1 MNYGHNDKL
10 MEACRP
16 LAEYSWF
23 IKEIRKN
30 KKDHDM
36 IKAVDKAIEVMPKD
50 YIIRSFLIS
59 HKAEV
64 MGMLDTE
71 YNEEEVMEL
80 FKRDSFLEGKAEG
93 LAMGRTEGLA
103 MGRTEGLAMGRSEGL
118 TLGESRAHLND
129 VKSLMN
135 NMNLTLENALDIL
148 GIKGDEREAVL
159 KAIKK

>member
-1 MNYGHNDKL
+1 M
-10 MEACRP
+10 
-16 LAEYSWF
+16 
-23 IKEIRKN
+23 IR
-30 KKDHDM
+30 
-36 IKAVDKAIEVMPKD
+36 AVDKAIEVMPKD

-93 LAMGRTEGLA
+93 LAMGRSEGLA
-103 MGRTEGLAMGRSEGL
+103 EGRSEGKSEAL
-118 TLGESRAHLND
+118 LYS
-129 VKSLMN
+129 VKSLMK

-148 GIKGDEREAVL
+148 GLKGEEREVVV
-159 KAIKK
+159 KEIKE

>member
-1 MNYGHNDKL
+1 
-10 MEACRP
+10 
-16 LAEYSWF
+16 
-23 IKEIRKN
+23 
-30 KKDHDM
+30 
-36 IKAVDKAIEVMPKD
+36 
-50 YIIRSFLIS
+50 
-59 HKAEV
+59 
-64 MGMLDTE
+64 MLDTE

-93 LAMGRTEGLA
+93 KA
-103 MGRTEGLAMGRSEGL
+103 EGLAMGRSEGL

-159 KAIKK
+159 NKFKD

>member
-1 MNYGHNDKL
+1 M
-10 MEACRP
+10 
-16 LAEYSWF
+16 
-23 IKEIRKN
+23 
-30 KKDHDM
+30 
-36 IKAVDKAIEVMPKD
+36 D
-50 YIIRSFLIS
+50 YIIRSFLTS

-93 LAMGRTEGLA
+93 LAMGRTEGL
-103 MGRTEGLAMGRSEGL
+103 
-118 TLGESRAHLND
+118 TLGESKANINA

-159 KAIKK
+159 KAIKE

>member
-1 MNYGHNDKL
+1 
-10 MEACRP
+10 
-16 LAEYSWF
+16 
-23 IKEIRKN
+23 
-30 KKDHDM
+30 
-36 IKAVDKAIEVMPKD
+36 
-50 YIIRSFLIS
+50 
-59 HKAEV
+59 
-64 MGMLDTE
+64 MLDTE

-93 LAMGRTEGLA
+93 LAMGRSEGLAMGRTEGLA
-103 MGRTEGLAMGRSEGL
+103 EGRTEGLAMGRSEGL

-159 KAIKK
+159 KAQLQGR

>member
-1 MNYGHNDKL
+1 
-10 MEACRP
+10 
-16 LAEYSWF
+16 
-23 IKEIRKN
+23 N

-36 IKAVDKAIEVMPKD
+36 IKAVDKAIEAMPKD

-80 FKRDSFLEGKAEG
+80 FKRESFLEGKAEAR
-93 LAMGRTEGLA
+93 L
-103 MGRTEGLAMGRSEGL
+103 S
-118 TLGESRAHLND
+118 S
-129 VKSLMN
+129 VKSLME

-148 GIKGDEREAVL
+148 GIKGEEREAVL
-159 KAIKK
+159 KDIKK

>member
-50 YIIRSFLIS
+50 YIIRSFLTS

-80 FKRDSFLEGKAEG
+80 FKRDSFLEGKA
-93 LAMGRTEGLA
+93 
-103 MGRTEGLAMGRSEGL
+103 EGLAMGRSEGL

-159 KAIKK
+159 KAIKE

>member
-1 MNYGHNDKL
+1 MVNVNYGYNDKL

-50 YIIRSFLIS
+50 YIIRSFLTS

-80 FKRDSFLEGKAEG
+80 FRRDSFLEGKAEG
-93 LAMGRTEGLA
+93 KAEGLAEGRSEGLA
-103 MGRTEGLAMGRSEGL
+103 MGRTEGL

-135 NMNLTLENALDIL
+135 NMSLTLENALDIL
-148 GIKGDEREAVL
+148 GLEGEEREAVL
-159 KAIKK
+159 KAIKE